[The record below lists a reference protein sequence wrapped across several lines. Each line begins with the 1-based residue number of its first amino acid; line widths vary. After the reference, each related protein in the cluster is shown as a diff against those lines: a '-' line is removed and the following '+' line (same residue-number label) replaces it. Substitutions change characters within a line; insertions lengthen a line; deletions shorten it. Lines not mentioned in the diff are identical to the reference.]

1 VATLGKAALD
11 AFLQTSS
18 IVAILATVDRY
29 GRPYQVPVWY
39 EWDGT
44 HLWIVSKPRAEY
56 VVNLRR
62 NAKVSVCIATQ
73 SLPYVRVLIQG
84 RAALVD
90 TAQDWWPMGYRM
102 AERYLG
108 EHEGHAYIDKT
119 KHWKR
124 VYIRVTPTALK
135 SWDGGASGHAWG
147 RRYIETATSPPTRT
161 G

>member
-1 VATLGKAALD
+1 MATLGKAALD

-44 HLWIVSKPRAEY
+44 NLWIVSKPRAEY

-124 VYIRVTPTALK
+124 VYIRVTPTIMK